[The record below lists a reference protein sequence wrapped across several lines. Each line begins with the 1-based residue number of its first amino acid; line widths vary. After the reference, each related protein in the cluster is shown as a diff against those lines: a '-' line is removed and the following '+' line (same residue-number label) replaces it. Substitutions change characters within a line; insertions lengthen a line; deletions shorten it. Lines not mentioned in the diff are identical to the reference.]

1 MARMWEILKIEGCL
15 DPCPAWPV
23 VEKVGGGEG
32 SGQDVGDLEDRRECL
47 DHCPAWPVVEKVG
60 REGIG
65 KEVGRLED

>member
-47 DHCPAWPVVEKVG
+47 DHCPTPGQW
-60 REGIG
+60 
-65 KEVGRLED
+65 